1 MRHSGF
7 TLIELLVS
15 MTLAVILAGLA
26 WTGLI
31 QLKRSSERAQAAAD
45 LALEAG
51 MLYRRLDEDVART
64 LQQSQMR
71 LETPALDSSVYGA
84 GARAIRLIAMCE
96 LYNRSPAQGTG
107 GWQSGGEYTNTAM
120 WYCWEWRPPT
130 AAELLA
136 DAQACGSLWYGRS
149 SSSTRGKQF
158 TVNAIDL
165 ATGSAAPLSVTFKQ
179 VAQTWRSRKAE
190 LDFNDLRL
198 VEGNA
203 AFASSIRLLGDRT
216 ELLGE
221 DVDLDGVIDAG
232 EDLDA
237 NGVLRAGRLLPVCR
251 RVAACTISWADYG
264 GWTTT
269 ASGSGIRVDDAAGST
284 VPPGGDPWWT
294 NSLRVVDG
302 LYRDARTETTDGGR
316 TVLQARPGIIRFE
329 LMLSDRRSGLTRP
342 FRFAF
347 APDLGAPAATGL

>member
-1 MRHSGF
+1 MRHSAF

-15 MTLAVILAGLA
+15 ITLAVILAGLA

-51 MLYRRLDEDVART
+51 MLYRRFDEDVART

-71 LETPALDSSVYGA
+71 LETPILDAAVYGA
-84 GARAIRLIAMCE
+84 GTRAVRLIAMCE
-96 LYNRSPAQGTG
+96 LYNRSPTQGTG
-107 GWQSGGEYTNTAM
+107 GWQNGGEYTNTAM

-130 AAELLA
+130 VAELAA
-136 DAQACGSLWYGRS
+136 DAQAPGSLWYGRS
-149 SSSTRGKQF
+149 SSSSRDKQV
-158 TVNAIDL
+158 TVNAVDVL
-165 ATGSAAPLSVTFKQ
+165 TGAVAPLAVTFKQ

-198 VEGNA
+198 VDGA
-203 AFASSIRLLGDRT
+203 SFAPSIRLLGDRT

-221 DVDLDGVIDAG
+221 DLDLDGVIDAG

-237 NGVLRAGRLLPVCR
+237 NGVLRTGRLLPVCR
-251 RVAACTISWADYG
+251 RVVSCTIGWADYG

-269 ASGSGIRVDDAAGST
+269 ASSAGIAVANATGAA
-284 VPPGGDPWWT
+284 VPPGSDPWWT
-294 NSLRVVDG
+294 SSLRVVDG
-302 LYRDARTETTDGGR
+302 LYRDARTEHTDGGR
-316 TVLQARPGIIRFE
+316 TILQARPGVIRFE
-329 LMLSDRRSGLTRP
+329 LVLSDRRSGLLRP
-342 FRFAF
+342 FRFAI

>member
-1 MRHSGF
+1 MRHSAF

-15 MTLAVILAGLA
+15 ITLAVILSGLA
-26 WTGLI
+26 WTGLT
-31 QLKRSSERAQAAAD
+31 QLKRSSERSQAAAD

-64 LQQSQMR
+64 LQQTQMR
-71 LETPALDSSVYGA
+71 LETPSLDATVFGTGA
-84 GARAIRLIAMCE
+84 KAVRLIAMCE
-96 LYNRSPAQGTG
+96 LYNRSPGQGTG
-107 GWQSGGEYTNTAM
+107 GWQSGGEYTNTAL

-136 DAQACGSLWYGRS
+136 DSQAPGSLWYGRS
-149 SSSTRGKQF
+149 SSSSRAKQV

-165 ATGSAAPLSVTFKQ
+165 ATGSPTPLSVTFKQ

-198 VEGNA
+198 VEGA
-203 AFASSIRLLGDRT
+203 SFAPAIRLLGDRT

-221 DVDLDGVIDAG
+221 DLDLDGTIDAG

-237 NGVLRAGRLLPVCR
+237 NGVLRTGRLLPVCR
-251 RVAACTISWADYG
+251 RVAACTISWVDYG

-269 ASGSGIRVDDAAGST
+269 ASSAGIVVTDATGST
-284 VPPGGDPWWT
+284 IAPGGDPWWT
-294 NSLRVVDG
+294 GSVRVVDG
-302 LYRDARTETTDGGR
+302 LYRDARTETTDNGR
-316 TVLQARPGIIRFE
+316 TVLQARPGLIRFE
-329 LMLSDRRSGLTRP
+329 LVLSDRRSGLSRP
-342 FRFAF
+342 FRFAI